1 VCCCSSWPRF
11 TLFFALL
18 INCNREL
25 QGFDF
30 VLRVGDAHIPL
41 GAFRVFSLDFCYR
54 HCLYYCLYMNDTDYK
69 AVLTDTLRKMVA
81 VREETERLDMEA
93 AKLRQFFFAT
103 LNMLPEDDRAQ
114 YIAVFREAGE
124 GLNVREGSLKDAI
137 VAILRE
143 GIPKYLTVADVR
155 DRLNKS
161 GFDFSHYTANP
172 LASVST
178 TLKRM
183 KPEEVESMNIEG
195 VTAYRAKTDAPIRR
209 RRNPFAPSVLTG
221 GSGFWK
227 EAVDQAVKEMAKKNK
242 LNPEPW
248 GIVPGA
254 LPSTEAKK
262 K

>member
-1 VCCCSSWPRF
+1 
-11 TLFFALL
+11 
-18 INCNREL
+18 
-25 QGFDF
+25 
-30 VLRVGDAHIPL
+30 
-41 GAFRVFSLDFCYR
+41 
-54 HCLYYCLYMNDTDYK
+54 MNDTDYK
-69 AVLTDTLRKMVA
+69 AVLNDTLRKMVA

-93 AKLRQFFFAT
+93 AKLRQFFFAA

-114 YIAVFREAGE
+114 YMAIFSEAGE

-137 VAILRE
+137 AAILRE
-143 GIPKYLTVADVR
+143 AIPKYLTVADVR

-183 KPEEVESMNIEG
+183 KPEEVESMSIEG
-195 VTAYRAKTDAPIRR
+195 VTAYRAKTNAPMKRH
-209 RRNPFAPSVLTG
+209 RNPFGMSIGEAMRGTPGQSD
-221 GSGFWK
+221 FWK
-227 EAVDQAVKEMAKKNK
+227 KAINQAIEEMTKKNK
-242 LNPEPW
+242 ANPGPW

-254 LPSTEAKK
+254 LPSTEDKK